1 MPERGGTA
9 KVTTFAFTVA
19 ESPGDVPLN
28 DVAPAAAHVIETPPP
43 VVGTFVY
50 VIVPIGMM
58 GNEFADEIDVL
69 SPLVAVA
76 YRVYD

>member
-9 KVTTFAFTVA
+9 KVMTFAFTVA
-19 ESPGDVPLN
+19 VSPGDVPLK
-28 DVAPAAAHVIETPPP
+28 DVAPAAAHVIATPPP

-50 VIVPIGMM
+50 VMGPIGIMAA
-58 GNEFADEIDVL
+58 EFAEEIDVF

-76 YRVYD
+76 